1 MKKPITIL
9 TAAALL
15 AVLCFGCSKNVPD
28 APNSLQGN
36 ENDFTLSFISD
47 TLDRENIFTNR
58 DISASYDDKIYNI
71 TLADHQS
78 SSDNKKVEI
87 NDNIIT
93 ITNTGT
99 YIIKGKLTD
108 GQIVVD
114 ADDTDKIQLVLN
126 GVDISSQSTAAIHI
140 TEAKK
145 VFITMAEKSKNT
157 LSTANEFVRT
167 EKNKADGVI
176 YSKQNLTLNGSG
188 QLQIQS
194 PYGHGIV
201 CNDDLII
208 ASGTCT
214 ITAAKHSIKA
224 NDNINI
230 ADGKLNLTAKK
241 DALHCDNDSDDKQGN
256 IYIKNAEIS
265 IHAEDDALHAS
276 RSIILDNGNIH
287 IENSY
292 EGIEAQNIEIYGGNI
307 RIKATDDGL
316 NAASTKSTD
325 TQNTDNK
332 TNRANPFDGDENCY
346 IYIAGGTLV
355 VDADGDGIDS
365 NGYLQQTGGDVTV
378 YGAENNGNGA
388 LDYSISSKITG
399 GNMIAFGYSGMAQGF
414 GANST
419 QGSVLIHFDSETTD
433 AFILTDSKNNQIITA
448 KTDKKYN
455 SVAVST
461 KEIEKGKTYT
471 ASAGSQSK
479 TIKMNEI
486 TYTDTSAF
494 ENGKPNGKGKPDDNE
509 VEGGKPENNDKMPND
524 NPPPEPPNGNNENQ
538 NPA

>member
-1 MKKPITIL
+1 MQQ
-9 TAAALL
+9 
-15 AVLCFGCSKNVPD
+15 N
-28 APNSLQGN
+28 
-36 ENDFTLSFISD
+36 
-47 TLDRENIFTNR
+47 TNR

-114 ADDTDKIQLVLN
+114 AD
-126 GVDISSQSTAAIHI
+126 
-140 TEAKK
+140 
-145 VFITMAEKSKNT
+145 
-157 LSTANEFVRT
+157 
-167 EKNKADGVI
+167 
-176 YSKQNLTLNGSG
+176 
-188 QLQIQS
+188 
-194 PYGHGIV
+194 
-201 CNDDLII
+201 
-208 ASGTCT
+208 
-214 ITAAKHSIKA
+214 
-224 NDNINI
+224 
-230 ADGKLNLTAKK
+230 
-241 DALHCDNDSDDKQGN
+241 
-256 IYIKNAEIS
+256 
-265 IHAEDDALHAS
+265 
-276 RSIILDNGNIH
+276 
-287 IENSY
+287 
-292 EGIEAQNIEIYGGNI
+292 
-307 RIKATDDGL
+307 
-316 NAASTKSTD
+316 
-325 TQNTDNK
+325 
-332 TNRANPFDGDENCY
+332 
-346 IYIAGGTLV
+346 
-355 VDADGDGIDS
+355 GDGIDS
-365 NGYLQQTGGDVTV
+365 NGYLQQTGGDITV

-538 NPA
+538 NAA